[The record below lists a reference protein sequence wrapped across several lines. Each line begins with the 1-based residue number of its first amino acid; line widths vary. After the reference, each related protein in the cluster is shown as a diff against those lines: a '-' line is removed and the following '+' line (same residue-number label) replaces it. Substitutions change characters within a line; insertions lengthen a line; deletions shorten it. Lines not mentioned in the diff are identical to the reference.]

1 MKSQETS
8 VVGLGGGTS
17 SVHEVEASR
26 IMSSESARYILVKGV
41 DMESEPT
48 DVESGPT
55 DMESG
60 PTDMESGP
68 PDVESGP
75 PDVEPGTDGFG
86 FTAGMELQHVSDI
99 QHSFLPIPPTPSP
112 SEATT
117 RSNVYPNLNT
127 PPPIVA
133 VETKDCDVIKQQ
145 DGTSRLQS
153 NDRTRFQA
161 TTLEEERQD
170 TVAAQQ
176 REMDKSIAIAL
187 QQDGVGGYQ
196 DEVKEQ
202 QGGVH
207 SYQDGRYDVEDEQD
221 RMGTNQDE
229 MKQQQDRGD
238 GNQDEMKQQQDSNQV
253 NTHNAM
259 AEVSSTW
266 HHEKEE
272 EEVGE
277 FPDSSDEDHQ
287 DRGQA
292 GMSTTASST
301 ADLDRV
307 AVDTGRRLPAVS
319 AAETQARLGREA
331 FEAGL
336 EVGRQ
341 SRAAASITSCMYR
354 EAQVRGRGL
363 PPSPAACTG
372 RHRLGGRGLPPS
384 PAACTGRHRLGG
396 RGLPPSPAACTGR
409 HRLGGRGRG

>member
-48 DVESGPT
+48 DLESGPT
-55 DMESG
+55 DVESG

-75 PDVEPGTDGFG
+75 PDVESGTDGFG
-86 FTAGMELQHVSDI
+86 FTAGMELYVSDI
-99 QHSFLPIPPTPSP
+99 QHSFLPIPPTPSH

-117 RSNVYPNLNT
+117 QSNASPNLNT
-127 PPPIVA
+127 PPTIVA

-153 NDRTRFQA
+153 NERTRFQA

-187 QQDGVGGYQ
+187 QQDRVGGYQ
-196 DEVKEQ
+196 DEVREQ

-207 SYQDGRYDVEDEQD
+207 SYQDGRNDVEDEQD

-229 MKQQQDRGD
+229 MKQQQDGMSS
-238 GNQDEMKQQQDSNQV
+238 NQDEMKQQQDGMSSNQDEMKQQQDRGDSNQV

-266 HHEKEE
+266 HHEEEE

-277 FPDSSDEDHQ
+277 FPDNSDEDHQ

-292 GMSTTASST
+292 DMSTTASST
-301 ADLDRV
+301 ADQDRV
-307 AVDTGRRLPAVS
+307 AVDTGRRLLAVS

-336 EVGRQ
+336 EAGRQ
-341 SRAAASITSCMYR
+341 SRAAASITSSMYR
-354 EAQVRGRGL
+354 EAQVRGRG
-363 PPSPAACTG
+363 
-372 RHRLGGRGLPPS
+372 RG
-384 PAACTGRHRLGG
+384 
-396 RGLPPSPAACTGR
+396 
-409 HRLGGRGRG
+409 